1 MKIAL
6 LHYHLKT
13 GGVTSVL
20 KRQVSA
26 LQGECEILV
35 LTGDR
40 ADTELPCPVMEIPG
54 LGYDQPDISPP
65 SPETTAE
72 RILKALSHMWPGGCD
87 VLHIHN
93 PTLAKSQHLIR
104 CIRQLQVSGM
114 TLFLQIHDFAEDGR
128 PGAYTQE
135 AYPADCHYGVINTRD
150 RRILLE
156 AGLTPSGV
164 HLIPNAIYP
173 LPTSTGDGFGGLA
186 LYPVRAIRRKNIG
199 EAVLLSLYMKPG
211 RYIGVTQ
218 PPNSRQD
225 MGSYLDWRAYVKKKG
240 LKLRFDLG
248 QRHDFSKLAGGA
260 SFMITT
266 SITEGFGFSFLE
278 PWTAGKALQGRRL
291 GSICADF
298 EENGLCL
305 ASLYDRL
312 HVPLAWFDA
321 DEFFQTRQ
329 RAVMMAAE
337 KLGYCAARDEMDRC
351 AVSMA
356 RDGVVDFGLLHE
368 RHQRQVISHLLSNSK
383 AKNYLIS
390 LNPRMGFPGPNDGIS
405 EMIENNRRVV
415 ATHYDSKTYQ
425 EKLLSIY
432 HEVVDHPVRQ
442 HIDKQKLVAAF
453 FDLERFSLLKWG
465 AYAA

>member
-1 MKIAL
+1 
-6 LHYHLKT
+6 
-13 GGVTSVL
+13 
-20 KRQVSA
+20 
-26 LQGECEILV
+26 
-35 LTGDR
+35 
-40 ADTELPCPVMEIPG
+40 
-54 LGYDQPDISPP
+54 
-65 SPETTAE
+65 
-72 RILKALSHMWPGGCD
+72 
-87 VLHIHN
+87 
-93 PTLAKSQHLIR
+93 
-104 CIRQLQVSGM
+104 
-114 TLFLQIHDFAEDGR
+114 
-128 PGAYTQE
+128 
-135 AYPADCHYGVINTRD
+135 
-150 RRILLE
+150 
-156 AGLTPSGV
+156 
-164 HLIPNAIYP
+164 
-173 LPTSTGDGFGGLA
+173 
-186 LYPVRAIRRKNIG
+186 
-199 EAVLLSLYMKPG
+199 
-211 RYIGVTQ
+211 
-218 PPNSRQD
+218 
-225 MGSYLDWRAYVKKKG
+225 
-240 LKLRFDLG
+240 
-248 QRHDFSKLAGGA
+248 
-260 SFMITT
+260 MITT

-329 RAVMMAAE
+329 RAVMIAAE

-432 HEVVDHPVRQ
+432 HEVVDHPVLQ